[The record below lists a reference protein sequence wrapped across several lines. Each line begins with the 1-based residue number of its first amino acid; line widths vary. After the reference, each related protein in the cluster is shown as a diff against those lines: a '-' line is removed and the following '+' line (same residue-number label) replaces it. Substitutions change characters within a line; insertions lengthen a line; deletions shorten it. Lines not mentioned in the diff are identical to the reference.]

1 VPGRVGQVGDV
12 ALDAAPPDS
21 IREGLADDGVQIADR
36 AFGQPAGGTQ

>member
-21 IREGLADDGVQIADR
+21 IREGLAIADR